1 MLEVLFQSIDASGV
15 TTGLE
20 TGISTFITDAFLFIP
35 NLIASLLILLVGYLI
50 VRVVT
55 RALRWGL
62 DRAHLDSRLGQTRIG
77 QAAEKSGSTFGRITV
92 SVVKWI
98 LYLIVVVYAIS
109 VLGIAPLTATMLGV
123 LAWLPNLIGA
133 AIIVF
138 AGILI
143 GSWIGRG
150 VGNLLPRYGVS
161 GARVFS
167 LVIELIIYFIAFNLA
182 FIQLGIG
189 QGILF
194 VATTAFSWG
203 IAAALAIGFGGALF
217 YALREVIP
225 AMINGSTTVAS
236 TLKPGQTVSIEGVD
250 IGDGARPP
258 APLIGRVASVGMF
271 NTILERNN
279 GGPGSHGF
287 VILPN
292 NLLMDRP
299 IVVQSGAVPQPFDQQ
314 LGERAADVN
323 RRYEAEEEAANSAV
337 HPASE
342 AVHSAQSD

>member
-1 MLEVLFQSIDASGV
+1 MLGLLIQSINTSGVASG
-15 TTGLE
+15 LE
-20 TGISTFITDAFLFIP
+20 AGISTFITDFFLFIP
-35 NLIASLLILLVGYLI
+35 NLIAALLILLVGYLI
-50 VRVVT
+50 VRAVT
-55 RALRWGL
+55 HALKWGL
-62 DRAHLDSRLGQTRIG
+62 DKAHLDSRLGQTRIG
-77 QAAEKSGSTFGRITV
+77 QAIEKSGSTFSRITV
-92 SVVKWI
+92 SAVKWI

-109 VLGIAPLTATMLGV
+109 VLGIAPLTSTMLGI
-123 LAWLPNLIGA
+123 LAWLPDLIGA

-143 GSWIGRG
+143 GSWVGRG

-194 VATTAFSWG
+194 VATTALSWG

-225 AMINGSTTVAS
+225 PIITGSTTIAS

-250 IGDGARPP
+250 VGDGTQPP
-258 APLIGRVASVGMF
+258 APLTGRITSVGMF

-279 GGPGSHGF
+279 GGPGGHGF

-292 NLLMDRP
+292 NLLMDKP
-299 IVVQSGAVPQPFDQQ
+299 IVVQSGSVPEPFDYQI
-314 LGERAADVN
+314 GERAADIN
-323 RRYEAEEEAANSAV
+323 RRYEAEETTNQQAP
-337 HPASE
+337 PAGENIPST
-342 AVHSAQSD
+342 QRN